1 MPELP
6 LPKFTRQRRPELS
19 LEEILAKGR
28 EAAAAEG
35 LIITGDTPP
44 PPPEAQPAP
53 EPQAPPAVSGPPAPA
68 ASVTPEAAAQ
78 PRRSGRAQERQS
90 KPKSNDAD
98 RRRWD
103 ARVNP
108 RLWVEVRKVAL
119 DRDQSPN
126 DALEEALRDYVSKYK
141 SKP

>member
-1 MPELP
+1 MPEMP

-19 LEEILAKGR
+19 LDEILAKGR

-53 EPQAPPAVSGPPAPA
+53 EPEAPLAASAPA
-68 ASVTPEAAAQ
+68 APAAPEAAAQ
-78 PRRSGRAQERQS
+78 PRHPGRSQQRQS

-119 DRDQSPN
+119 DREQSPN
-126 DALEEALRDYVSKYK
+126 DALEEALRDYVAKYK

>member
-6 LPKFTRQRRPELS
+6 LPTFKRKSRPDLS
-19 LEEILAKGR
+19 LDEVLAKGR

-44 PPPEAQPAP
+44 PPLVVQPASEP
-53 EPQAPPAVSGPPAPA
+53 EAPPAASSPPAPVA
-68 ASVTPEAAAQ
+68 PEAAAQ
-78 PRRSGRAQERQS
+78 PRRPGRSQERQS

-108 RLWVEVRKVAL
+108 RLWIEVRKVAL
-119 DRDQSPN
+119 DREQSPN
-126 DALEEALRDYVSKYK
+126 DALEEALRDYVAKYK
-141 SKP
+141 AKS